1 MPKLTHRIFN
11 ERANLL
17 ANQLD
22 QFNIHV
28 LVVIRNIENVQWFK
42 ADLVKKIRLN
52 ARLVLLPH
60 NKDQVSPTDVGD
72 GQALSCATVCAG

>member
-22 QFNIHV
+22 QFSIHV
-28 LVVIRNIENVQWFK
+28 LVVIRNIENVQWLK

-52 ARLVLLPH
+52 ARFVLYPIT
-60 NKDQVSPTDVGD
+60 KTKSAQRM
-72 GQALSCATVCAG
+72 